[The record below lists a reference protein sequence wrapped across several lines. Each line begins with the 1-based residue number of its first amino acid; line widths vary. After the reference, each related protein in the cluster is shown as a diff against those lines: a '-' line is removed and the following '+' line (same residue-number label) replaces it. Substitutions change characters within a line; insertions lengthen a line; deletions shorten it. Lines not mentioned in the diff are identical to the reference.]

1 MLRNLLGA
9 AEGALIRAAAST
21 QPFGGSVAR
30 VTGMGSDVPS
40 KGGDE
45 VAMKL
50 LFLTML
56 SLAFCVEG
64 LAQNAAGETAVR
76 QAVKS
81 FYTAFDNG
89 FTGEIKFATNDWNH
103 INPYGGW
110 ARGRENVLKE
120 VREVHTT
127 FLKGVSDTV
136 EDMSVRFATRD
147 VAVVTVTSV
156 MSTFVTPDGVKHE
169 NERHIRTFVVVK
181 RGSRWLVMQDQNT
194 AIGGQR

>member
-1 MLRNLLGA
+1 
-9 AEGALIRAAAST
+9 
-21 QPFGGSVAR
+21 
-30 VTGMGSDVPS
+30 
-40 KGGDE
+40 
-45 VAMKL
+45 MKL
-50 LFLTML
+50 SFLTLL
-56 SLAFCVEG
+56 SLALSGPGFAES
-64 LAQNAAGETAVR
+64 AARETPVR
-76 QAVKS
+76 QAVEA
-81 FYTAFDNG
+81 FYAAFDHG
-89 FTGEIKFATNDWNH
+89 FEGAIGFATDDWNH

-156 MSTFVTPDGVKHE
+156 MSTFVTSDGVKHDK
-169 NERHIRTFVVVK
+169 ERHIRTFVVVK
-181 RGSRWLVMQDQNT
+181 RGGRWLVMQDQNT

>member
-1 MLRNLLGA
+1 
-9 AEGALIRAAAST
+9 
-21 QPFGGSVAR
+21 
-30 VTGMGSDVPS
+30 MGSDVPS

-45 VAMKL
+45 VAMKV

-81 FYTAFDNG
+81 VCTAFDNG
-89 FTGEIKFATNDWNH
+89 FTGEIMFATNDWNH

-110 ARGRENVLKE
+110 ARGREHGLKE

-127 FLKGVSDTV
+127 SLKGVYDTV
-136 EDMSVRFATRD
+136 DDKT
-147 VAVVTVTSV
+147 
-156 MSTFVTPDGVKHE
+156 
-169 NERHIRTFVVVK
+169 
-181 RGSRWLVMQDQNT
+181 
-194 AIGGQR
+194 